1 MEGIMEKLIHILPNL
16 ITNEDST
23 WLQKAIKNPD
33 YLSQFIMRHNKSYV
47 STLSVMRRGRF
58 REHMLGETIND
69 NSTVDELITA
79 IEETNPVGRGF
90 AELLEDLKTRVN
102 CEGKSATSLVW
113 AASILNTLEDRNVSA
128 DILTAAF
135 YSIANTRLGGEKKS
149 VSALIEELRDLVS
162 TDKKLAEATETS
174 LSYSFVKNAE
184 VQESDSWYDFNT
196 FEEIEPSEGVEI
208 HSTNQLYAALKDLK
222 NYSTVIDYV
231 KKTYLSEDDPRKDGY
246 CKNEDEKHYKAL
258 IIVSALASDR
268 YQFDEE
274 FDTNNTIGFNI
285 TADILEL
292 RDKIDHEHI
301 LDGISNKLNSLESAA
316 GRIVAAI
323 LGREVE
329 VLPDKRTVILPKG
342 MVKVGSYEDYI
353 KNNLNSFEKLIQP
366 NMSYTLD
373 LLNSIDRMQQKYQ
386 DKAYRGSEKVEE
398 TLAFIAGE
406 LDVDLIA
413 KDSEL
418 APKERL
424 MQNLDMLYTAA
435 NDRYSELDRMM
446 SIYKQVRSKQKT
458 NLDIEDVEFNKSL
471 LGKHGVIA
479 TAGHEGAIKEYYRI
493 LSADPILK
501 VAKGKKQLR
510 IKSPKMVLA
519 DIQQQV
525 AESPDVYP
533 QLARLFSHF
542 KLSNQEKIQQIIE
555 SYYMNPDGTTNDEYK
570 EIYIALRD
578 KASEQGTKSKA
589 VESADLLEEDKDKL
603 NELI

>member
-1 MEGIMEKLIHILPNL
+1 MEKLIHILPNL

-196 FEEIEPSEGVEI
+196 FEEIELSEGVEI

>member
-1 MEGIMEKLIHILPNL
+1 MEKLIHILPNL

-47 STLSVMRRGRF
+47 STLSIMRRGRF
-58 REHMLGETIND
+58 NEGMLGENIND
-69 NSTVDELITA
+69 NSTVDELLA
-79 IEETNPVGRGF
+79 GIEERIPVGGTF
-90 AELLEDLKTRVN
+90 AQLLEDLKTRVN

-113 AASILNTLEDRNVSA
+113 AASILNTLEERNVSQ
-128 DILTAAF
+128 DIITAAF
-135 YSIANTRLGGEKKS
+135 YSIAHTRLGGERKE
-149 VSALIEELRDLVS
+149 VGALIAELRDLVS
-162 TDKKLAEATETS
+162 TDAKLAAATES
-174 LSYSFVKNAE
+174 ALAFSFLKNDE
-184 VQESDSWYDFNT
+184 VQESDSWYNFKN
-196 FEEIEPSEGVEI
+196 FQQLEPNEGVEI
-208 HSTNQLYAALKDLK
+208 HSTNQLFSALKDLK
-222 NYSTVIDYV
+222 NYSAVLDYI
-231 KKTYLSEDDPRKDGY
+231 KNTYLKEVDPSKPGF
-246 CKNEDEKHYKAL
+246 CKNADAENYKAL
-258 IIVSALASDR
+258 IIAAALASDK
-268 YQFDEE
+268 YQFDDE
-274 FDTNNTIGFNI
+274 FDADNTIGFNI
-285 TADILEL
+285 TADILDL

-301 LDGISNKLNSLESAA
+301 LDGISNKLNKLETEA
-316 GRIVAAI
+316 GKIVAAI

-329 VLPDKRTVILPKG
+329 ILPEQRTAILPKG
-342 MVKVGSYEDYI
+342 MVKVGSIEDYI

-406 LDVDLIA
+406 LGVELIS
-413 KDSEL
+413 KESDGEVKL
-418 APKERL
+418 TPKERL
-424 MQNLDMLYTAA
+424 MQNLEMLYTAA

-458 NLDIEDVEFNKSL
+458 NLDIEDVEFDKSL

-493 LSADPILK
+493 LAADPILK
-501 VAKGKKQLR
+501 VSKGKKQLR

-525 AESPDVYP
+525 AENPDSYP

-542 KLSNQEKIQQIIE
+542 KLSNQEKIQQIVE
-555 SYYMNPDGTTNDEYK
+555 SYYMNPDGSTNDEYK
-570 EIYIALRD
+570 DIYVTLKD
-578 KASEQGTKSKA
+578 KTSEQDAKTKA
-589 VESADLLEEDKDKL
+589 VKNADLLEEDKDKL

>member
-1 MEGIMEKLIHILPNL
+1 MEKLIHILPNL

-90 AELLEDLKTRVN
+90 AELLENLKTRVD

-196 FEEIEPSEGVEI
+196 FEEIELSEGVEI

>member
-90 AELLEDLKTRVN
+90 AELLENLKTRVD

-196 FEEIEPSEGVEI
+196 FEEIELSEGVEI

>member
-285 TADILEL
+285 TAAILEL

>member
-1 MEGIMEKLIHILPNL
+1 MEKLIHILPNL

-285 TADILEL
+285 TANILEL

>member
-1 MEGIMEKLIHILPNL
+1 MEKLIHILPNL

-292 RDKIDHEHI
+292 RDKIDNEHI

>member
-1 MEGIMEKLIHILPNL
+1 MEKLIHILPNL

>member
-1 MEGIMEKLIHILPNL
+1 MEKLIHILPNL

-292 RDKIDHEHI
+292 RDKIYHEHI

>member
-1 MEGIMEKLIHILPNL
+1 MEKLIHILPNL

-135 YSIANTRLGGEKKS
+135 YSIANTKLGGEKKS

>member
-1 MEGIMEKLIHILPNL
+1 MEKLIHILPNL

-285 TADILEL
+285 TAAILEL

>member
-1 MEGIMEKLIHILPNL
+1 M
-16 ITNEDST
+16 ST

-90 AELLEDLKTRVN
+90 AELLENLKTRVD

-196 FEEIEPSEGVEI
+196 FEEIELSEGVEI

>member
-1 MEGIMEKLIHILPNL
+1 
-16 ITNEDST
+16 
-23 WLQKAIKNPD
+23 
-33 YLSQFIMRHNKSYV
+33 MRHNKSYV

-90 AELLEDLKTRVN
+90 AELLENLKTRVD

-196 FEEIEPSEGVEI
+196 FEEIELSEGVEI

>member
-1 MEGIMEKLIHILPNL
+1 MEKLIHILPNL

-23 WLQKAIKNPD
+23 WLQKAIINPD

-135 YSIANTRLGGEKKS
+135 YSIANTKLGGEKKS

>member
-1 MEGIMEKLIHILPNL
+1 MEKLIHILPNL

-208 HSTNQLYAALKDLK
+208 HSTNQLYVALKDLK

>member
-1 MEGIMEKLIHILPNL
+1 
-16 ITNEDST
+16 
-23 WLQKAIKNPD
+23 
-33 YLSQFIMRHNKSYV
+33 
-47 STLSVMRRGRF
+47 
-58 REHMLGETIND
+58 
-69 NSTVDELITA
+69 
-79 IEETNPVGRGF
+79 
-90 AELLEDLKTRVN
+90 
-102 CEGKSATSLVW
+102 
-113 AASILNTLEDRNVSA
+113 
-128 DILTAAF
+128 
-135 YSIANTRLGGEKKS
+135 
-149 VSALIEELRDLVS
+149 
-162 TDKKLAEATETS
+162 
-174 LSYSFVKNAE
+174 
-184 VQESDSWYDFNT
+184 
-196 FEEIEPSEGVEI
+196 
-208 HSTNQLYAALKDLK
+208 
-222 NYSTVIDYV
+222 
-231 KKTYLSEDDPRKDGY
+231 
-246 CKNEDEKHYKAL
+246 
-258 IIVSALASDR
+258 
-268 YQFDEE
+268 
-274 FDTNNTIGFNI
+274 
-285 TADILEL
+285 
-292 RDKIDHEHI
+292 
-301 LDGISNKLNSLESAA
+301 
-316 GRIVAAI
+316 
-323 LGREVE
+323 
-329 VLPDKRTVILPKG
+329 

-578 KASEQGTKSKA
+578 KASEQGTRSKA

>member
-1 MEGIMEKLIHILPNL
+1 
-16 ITNEDST
+16 
-23 WLQKAIKNPD
+23 
-33 YLSQFIMRHNKSYV
+33 
-47 STLSVMRRGRF
+47 
-58 REHMLGETIND
+58 MLGETIND

-353 KNNLNSFEKLIQP
+353 KNNLGLQ
-366 NMSYTLD
+366 
-373 LLNSIDRMQQKYQ
+373 
-386 DKAYRGSEKVEE
+386 
-398 TLAFIAGE
+398 
-406 LDVDLIA
+406 
-413 KDSEL
+413 
-418 APKERL
+418 
-424 MQNLDMLYTAA
+424 
-435 NDRYSELDRMM
+435 
-446 SIYKQVRSKQKT
+446 
-458 NLDIEDVEFNKSL
+458 
-471 LGKHGVIA
+471 
-479 TAGHEGAIKEYYRI
+479 
-493 LSADPILK
+493 
-501 VAKGKKQLR
+501 
-510 IKSPKMVLA
+510 
-519 DIQQQV
+519 
-525 AESPDVYP
+525 
-533 QLARLFSHF
+533 
-542 KLSNQEKIQQIIE
+542 
-555 SYYMNPDGTTNDEYK
+555 
-570 EIYIALRD
+570 
-578 KASEQGTKSKA
+578 
-589 VESADLLEEDKDKL
+589 
-603 NELI
+603 

>member
-1 MEGIMEKLIHILPNL
+1 MEKLIHILPNV